1 MACGD
6 YPNYYEFLAEG
17 QIFDAIYCPFGDVMG
32 GALFAFIFFGGIV
45 MATYVYSDGIVL
57 PLTMVVLLGAVIITQ
72 LPGVVVQIV
81 VAALLLTI
89 AGSAYLLIQRTSP
102 R

>member
-6 YPNYYEFLAEG
+6 YSNYYEFLVEG

-32 GALFAFIFFGGIV
+32 GALFALIFFGGII
-45 MATYVYSDGIVL
+45 MATYIYSDGVVL
-57 PLTMVVLLGAVIITQ
+57 PLTMTVILGAVIVTQ
-72 LPGVVVQIV
+72 LPSVAVQLV
-81 VAALLLTI
+81 VAALLLTL